1 MVRIGVVVIADNET
15 HGDLGRVVNALLT
28 VREAREAGD
37 VPASQAGDVQG
48 FREGSYRYRYDGT
61 TQRN

>member
-1 MVRIGVVVIADNET
+1 MVRIGVVVIADTET

-37 VPASQAGDVQG
+37 VPVS
-48 FREGSYRYRYDGT
+48 
-61 TQRN
+61 